1 MVASVAVEHRTTYRF
16 ERPAV
21 LGPHLVRLRPAPH
34 SRTPIESYS
43 LSVSPAGHF
52 LNWQQDP
59 FGNHVARLVF
69 PDPVTELD
77 ITVNLVADLTVV
89 NPLDFFVEDYATQY
103 PFRYPAQLASDLAP
117 YLIAVDQEPGGG
129 PGPLVREFIA
139 DTRLSAMNHV
149 PTVRFL
155 SELNK
160 TVNEA
165 VEYTVRMEH
174 GVQSPDET
182 LRRSIGSCRDSA
194 WLMVS
199 LARELGLAARF
210 VSGYLVQL
218 AAE

>member
-117 YLIAVDQEPGGG
+117 YLIAVDQEPGPEGVGHQRDGG
-129 PGPLVREFIA
+129 RYE
-139 DTRLSAMNHV
+139 HV
-149 PTVRFL
+149 A
-155 SELNK
+155 E
-160 TVNEA
+160 
-165 VEYTVRMEH
+165 
-174 GVQSPDET
+174 D
-182 LRRSIGSCRDSA
+182 
-194 WLMVS
+194 
-199 LARELGLAARF
+199 
-210 VSGYLVQL
+210 
-218 AAE
+218 AAERHPERDEHPVRGGSSRQVSDGWKY